1 MVGLLVD
8 SGIVSTIRSISQD
21 TVDVS
26 VAVGRE
32 DSNTAL
38 YWLTRIE
45 KNAKWAR
52 KLIEERKP

>member
-1 MVGLLVD
+1 MAGLLID
-8 SGIVSTIRSISQD
+8 SGIASTIRSISQD

-26 VAVGRE
+26 IAIGRE
-32 DSNTAL
+32 DSDTTL

-52 KLIEERKP
+52 KLIEERKL